1 MKMYYNKNEDNN
13 LLAFLGQ
20 IVSRMPLDREET
32 SLYEISVLACDQGAR
47 CGYTL
52 VRVKVSDEN
61 DNSPRFLLPEYK
73 TCIHSSLP
81 VNVGFLTVFYNYNI
95 G

>member
-1 MKMYYNKNEDNN
+1 MCITCNES
-13 LLAFLGQ
+13 LLLLLFFITYLFVGE

-32 SLYEISVLACDQGAR
+32 SLYEISVLACDQGAK

-52 VRVKVSDEN
+52 VRVRVSDEN

-73 TCIHSSLP
+73 TCIHSVLP
-81 VNVGFLTVFYNYNI
+81 VNTGFLTVKY
-95 G
+95 

>member
-1 MKMYYNKNEDNN
+1 
-13 LLAFLGQ
+13 
-20 IVSRMPLDREET
+20 MPLDREET

-52 VRVKVSDEN
+52 VRVRVSDEN

-81 VNVGFLTVFYNYNI
+81 VNTGFLTVRLLTYYNSIMQLKIIN
-95 G
+95 

>member
-1 MKMYYNKNEDNN
+1 MNIFGNHFSNIMYFVGD
-13 LLAFLGQ
+13 
-20 IVSRMPLDREET
+20 IISRMPLDREET
-32 SLYEISVLACDQGAR
+32 SMYEISVLACDQGAR

-52 VRVKVSDEN
+52 VRVRVSDEN

-81 VNVGFLTVFYNYNI
+81 VNTGFLTVIY
-95 G
+95 

>member
-1 MKMYYNKNEDNN
+1 MNIFGNHFSNIMCFVGE
-13 LLAFLGQ
+13 
-20 IVSRMPLDREET
+20 IISRMPLDREET
-32 SLYEISVLACDQGAR
+32 SMYEISVLACDQGAR

-52 VRVKVSDEN
+52 VRVRVSDEN

-81 VNVGFLTVFYNYNI
+81 VNTGFLTVIY
-95 G
+95 

>member
-1 MKMYYNKNEDNN
+1 MLCIGE
-13 LLAFLGQ
+13 
-20 IVSRMPLDREET
+20 ITSRMPLDREET
-32 SLYEISVLACDQGAR
+32 FLYEISVLACDQGAR

-52 VRVKVSDEN
+52 IRVRVSDEN

-81 VNVGFLTVFYNYNI
+81 INTGFLTVLYLLLDLLI
-95 G
+95 SLIVCD

>member
-1 MKMYYNKNEDNN
+1 MFILYFIIIICLFGNKGE
-13 LLAFLGQ
+13 
-20 IVSRMPLDREET
+20 IISRMPLDREET

-47 CGYTL
+47 CGFTL
-52 VRVKVSDEN
+52 VRVRVSDEN

-81 VNVGFLTVFYNYNI
+81 VNTGFLTVRLTIIVFV
-95 G
+95 